1 MVLEYKYV
9 LCKKG
14 GAILMSLFK
23 QIFKSNIYFYFNT
36 NVDFLF
42 FCIENLKESF
52 DNELISLVLI
62 DRIARTKTS
71 SDPILIK
78 LSYFIIEPTSNKL
91 EERPPTS

>member
-1 MVLEYKYV
+1 
-9 LCKKG
+9 
-14 GAILMSLFK
+14 MSLFK
-23 QIFKSNIYFYFNT
+23 QIFISNIYFYFIST
-36 NVDFLF
+36 KNVYFYF
-42 FCIENLKESF
+42 FCIEDLQESF